1 MKCEKV
7 HDAPGQNKE
16 FNIIVNGRPM
26 VFSKKKIS
34 FIEVVELAFNTTEIN
49 KNICYTVAYR
59 KGEGKKKEGIMVEG
73 DVIPVKE
80 GMIFDVTQT
89 DKS

>member
-1 MKCEKV
+1 MKSEEE

-16 FNIIVNGRPM
+16 FNIIVNGRQK

-34 FIEVVELAFNTTEIN
+34 FIEVVELAFNITEIN
-49 KNICYTVAYR
+49 DNTCYTVAYR

>member
-1 MKCEKV
+1 MKSEKD
-7 HDAPGQNKE
+7 HDAPGQSKE
-16 FNIIVNGRPM
+16 FNIIVNGRPN

-34 FIEVVELAFNTTEIN
+34 FIEVVELAFNVTEIN
-49 KNICYTVAYR
+49 ENTCYTVAYR